1 MKKDFFFEN
10 DVAVTKTAVKVLR
23 WLILVFPLLILLSV
37 VGLFQSK
44 LSDLIPLT
52 VMGLVVTTTP
62 SIASK
67 LHAPVK
73 LLKYLSTLSLACLIA
88 SMASNWTI
96 GIYMTYALAMVFSI
110 FYYDKKF
117 TLHISIISYLLLVV
131 SLYFRSINIPQIE
144 YDSNFVWFIS
154 RSMGFLLEAIV
165 MTIVCIK
172 ISDVSHKMLENLA
185 DTKQVADL
193 VQECSSASNEL
204 NTVVTQLDD
213 CIQESQK
220 TTNIIADSAH
230 DTVSDCNNS
239 IEYVDNLYHSID
251 EMNHTTTVIASETEK
266 MLSIAEESVEKMQSY
281 INRMNETTKDMKNI
295 EESAHSTEESIKSLE
310 DGMKEISEFAA
321 TIGAITKQTNLLS
334 LNASIEAAR
343 AGEMGKGFSV
353 VADQV
358 RTLADDSK
366 KASDAINNILEKIF
380 ALLQEVHTSND
391 NNLQHVF
398 NGINQLKE
406 VSTETQQLSDIQGSS
421 KDMAANIS
429 SVSEDTKKA
438 AEKILTMA
446 DKMRDLV
453 QNTLNQANQIV
464 QESESQK
471 NVTENVKSA
480 FNQVSAVSQNLLALS
495 NLQ

>member
-1 MKKDFFFEN
+1 MEKNFFYEN
-10 DVAVTKTAVKVLR
+10 DVTVTKTAVKVLR

-37 VGLFQSK
+37 IGLFQST
-44 LSDLIPLT
+44 LSDLIPLCIIS
-52 VMGLVVTTTP
+52 LIVTITP
-62 SIASK
+62 SIAYK
-67 LHAPVK
+67 LNAPVK
-73 LLKYLSTLSLACLIA
+73 LMKYMTTLSLACIVAL
-88 SMASNWTI
+88 MASNWTI

-110 FYYDKKF
+110 FFYDKKF
-117 TLHISIISYLLLVV
+117 TLHISIISYVLLVV

-144 YDSNFVWFIS
+144 FDSNLVWFIS
-154 RSMGFLLEAIV
+154 RSLGFLLEATV
-165 MTIVCIK
+165 MTIVCFK
-172 ISDVSHKMLENLA
+172 LSDVSHKMLLKLA
-185 DTKQVADL
+185 DTKQIADL
-193 VQECSSASNEL
+193 VQECSSASTEL
-204 NTVVTQLDD
+204 NTVVLQLDD

-220 TTNIIADSAH
+220 ATNIIADSAH

-239 IEYVDNLYHSID
+239 MEYVDNLYHSID
-251 EMNHTTTVIASETEK
+251 EMNHTTNVIASETER
-266 MLSIAEESVEKMQSY
+266 MLAIAEESVQKMQSY
-281 INRMNETTKDMKNI
+281 IARMNNTTKDMKNI

-353 VADQV
+353 VADEV
-358 RTLADDSK
+358 RTLAEDSK
-366 KASDAINNILEKIF
+366 KASDAINNILQKIF
-380 ALLQEVHTSND
+380 TLLQEVHTSND
-391 NNLQHVF
+391 NNLQHVY
-398 NGINQLKE
+398 NGINQLNE
-406 VSTETQQLSDIQGSS
+406 VSKETQQLSDIQSSS
-421 KDMAANIS
+421 KDMAENIS

-446 DKMRDLV
+446 DRMRDMV

-464 QESESQK
+464 QESENQM

-480 FNQVSAVSQNLLALS
+480 FSQVSGVSQNLLALS